1 MDTIRLPDFDDMFK
15 LAEEIGYLNKGLIM
29 LKDERDVLL
38 ADITVKV
45 TTDSAFFKGDKP
57 PAFNFIEAT
66 YHKTGY
72 DDDTRHRLTRLFE
85 AIAVKTGELE
95 KSKNLF
101 QVMRD
106 MISVWRAQQYNLKE
120 TEF

>member
-1 MDTIRLPDFDDMFK
+1 MNEIKLPDFDDMLK
-15 LAEEIGYLNKGLIM
+15 LAEEIGSLSKNLVI

-38 ADITVKV
+38 ADVTIKV
-45 TTDSAFFKGDKP
+45 TTDPTFFKGDKP
-57 PAFNFIEAT
+57 PAFNYIEST
-66 YHKTGY
+66 YHKIGY
-72 DDDTRHRLTRLFE
+72 DDDTRHRLTRLFVE
-85 AIAVKTGELE
+85 IATTTGELE

-120 TEF
+120 AEL